1 MTRINAVHHSVSV
14 PLTAER
20 CGQALLAPI
29 RRIENSGDGRAAAIP
44 ETVIIGDRGHHP
56 LAGHTAPKSAS
67 LLHTL
72 FKYLIKQ
79 PLRHD
84 DQQQPHQEAPSLQA
98 EDHA

>member
-1 MTRINAVHHSVSV
+1 MTTINAVHHSVSV

-56 LAGHTAPKSAS
+56 LAGHSAPKSAS

-72 FKYLIKQ
+72 FNLIKQ

-84 DQQQPHQEAPSLQA
+84 DHQHPLQEAPSLQA

>member
-20 CGQALLAPI
+20 CGQALSAPI

-44 ETVIIGDRGHHP
+44 ETVIIGDRGHHL
-56 LAGHTAPKSAS
+56 LAGHSAPKSAS

-72 FKYLIKQ
+72 FNLIKQ

-84 DQQQPHQEAPSLQA
+84 DHQHPLQEAPSLQA

>member
-1 MTRINAVHHSVSV
+1 MTGISANCNSVSSPKTAV
-14 PLTAER
+14 SCGLTLSA
-20 CGQALLAPI
+20 AI
-29 RRIENSGDGRAAAIP
+29 RRVMKSGDNPLAAIP

-72 FKYLIKQ
+72 FKYIIKQ

>member
-20 CGQALLAPI
+20 CGQALSAPI
-29 RRIENSGDGRAAAIP
+29 RRIKTSGDGHTAAIP

-84 DQQQPHQEAPSLQA
+84 DHRHPLQEAPSLQA

>member
-20 CGQALLAPI
+20 CGQALSAPI

-56 LAGHTAPKSAS
+56 LAGHSAPKSAS
-67 LLHTL
+67 LLHTFL
-72 FKYLIKQ
+72 YLTKQ

-84 DQQQPHQEAPSLQA
+84 DHQHPLQEAPSLQA